1 MRNVFQNL
9 CIYSPRILRIY
20 NVWHNY
26 LLEDVW
32 GLTCNCNVNEFN
44 VFSQFFDS
52 SASYLG
58 YGKQARKFTKLKTNI
73 YKLLTKCKVKM
84 DGYWP
89 TYFCPLAQ

>member
-9 CIYSPRILRIY
+9 CIYSPRIY

-26 LLEDVW
+26 LFEDVW

-44 VFSQFFDS
+44 VFRQFLES
-52 SASYLG
+52 STSYLG
-58 YGKQARKFTKLKTNI
+58 YGKQARKFTKLKIRVINI
-73 YKLLTKCKVKM
+73 YKCKVKI